1 MKKFTAL
8 FFLISIL
15 HMPIFADDAVKTQFG
30 IVSVSDENIIFV
42 NEKPIKA
49 NIEVN
54 NRLSIDANIDFKD
67 GVAVLINNI
76 GGGGCPALY
85 RWLFLTKTETKITPE
100 FGNCSDLAKPIV
112 KGNILLIT
120 LPKIGTAKKSVYE
133 YNGSTITENGKIIK

>member
-1 MKKFTAL
+1 MKKSTAL

-15 HMPIFADDAVKTQFG
+15 HTPIFADDAVKTQFG

-76 GGGGCPALY
+76 
-85 RWLFLTKTETKITPE
+85 LTSCI
-100 FGNCSDLAKPIV
+100 CS
-112 KGNILLIT
+112 NH
-120 LPKIGTAKKSVYE
+120 SFSCSYH
-133 YNGSTITENGKIIK
+133 